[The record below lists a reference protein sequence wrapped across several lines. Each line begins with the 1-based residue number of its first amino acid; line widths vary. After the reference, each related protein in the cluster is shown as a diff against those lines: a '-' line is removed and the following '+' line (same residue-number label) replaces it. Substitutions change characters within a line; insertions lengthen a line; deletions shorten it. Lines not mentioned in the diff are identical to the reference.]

1 MPCPCGHHRTP
12 QGCAGA
18 RTLAALP
25 AEKKVRLPSGRPAA
39 SRRTGPLCACGC
51 GRRCFPRSRYAR
63 QACVPREVRV
73 GAMIAGWR
81 RVAQQ
86 IRARRFKAD
95 IDRLLVTGRVSRE
108 DLIAFAHTI
117 FDRGYNTCLQRERRR
132 AA

>member
-1 MPCPCGHHRTP
+1 
-12 QGCAGA
+12 
-18 RTLAALP
+18 
-25 AEKKVRLPSGRPAA
+25 
-39 SRRTGPLCACGC
+39 
-51 GRRCFPRSRYAR
+51 
-63 QACVPREVRV
+63 
-73 GAMIAGWR
+73 MIAGWR